1 MKMEILI
8 VLFIAGSICICV
20 YMLLRGMMCVDKE
33 HGMRFS
39 RRVWWILIMGSIVA
53 AGIWQMTTEGME
65 GSFRCAWL
73 VLQIYFVSCSLT
85 DIMTCQVYDLF
96 QYLGVAAA
104 GYLLLRGET
113 SDWIGVS
120 IILFVGLQY
129 LVFRKLYGEA
139 DTMSFL
145 VAAMAEGALGYD
157 MQMYLLH
164 MIFAYLLLSLTQ
176 IVKGNIGTA
185 GKLKVPVPFLPYI
198 TVGFWGIVVF
208 GEIIWDY
215 MG

>member
-1 MKMEILI
+1 MMEIVI
-8 VLFIAGSICICV
+8 VLFIAGLICVCV
-20 YMLLRGMMCVDKE
+20 YMLLRGMMCVDKD
-33 HGMRFS
+33 HGMEFS
-39 RRVWWILIMGSIVA
+39 RRVWWILIMGSTAA

-65 GSFRCAWL
+65 GPFRCAWL
-73 VLQIYFVSCSLT
+73 LLEIYFVSCSLT

-96 QYLGVAAA
+96 QYLGIMAA

-113 SDWIGVS
+113 SAWIGVS
-120 IILFVGLQY
+120 IILFAGLQY

-145 VAAMAEGALGYD
+145 VAALAEGALGHD

-176 IVKGNIGTA
+176 IVKGNIGTG

-198 TVGFWGIVVF
+198 TVGFWGILVF
-208 GEIIWDY
+208 GERIWNY
-215 MG
+215 MA